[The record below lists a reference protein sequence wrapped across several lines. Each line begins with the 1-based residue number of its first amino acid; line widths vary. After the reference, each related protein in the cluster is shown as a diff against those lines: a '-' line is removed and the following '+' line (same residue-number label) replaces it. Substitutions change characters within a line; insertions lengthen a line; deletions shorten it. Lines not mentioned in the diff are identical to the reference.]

1 MTKFELDGPI
11 ILENTEAVLQE
22 LRRIIKHIE
31 AGSAY
36 GNLESDLQRL
46 YWSLEEVNY
55 EDDEEEEE

>member
-31 AGSAY
+31 EGSEY
-36 GNLESDLQRL
+36 GSLESDLQCL

-55 EDDEEEEE
+55 EDEEEEE